1 MLPKIDFAFKL
12 LFGDERSKN
21 ILADFLKAV
30 LPELADEEI
39 EELTILDPH
48 LKREFSGDK
57 LEVLD
62 VKARTRSKKTK
73 TERILAIEIQ
83 ISNIPGMRSRVSY
96 YQSNLITAHRYAVS

>member
-21 ILADFLKAV
+21 ILAYFLKAV

-39 EELTILDPH
+39 EELTILYPH

-62 VKARTRSKKTK
+62 MKARTRSKKTK
-73 TERILAIEIQ
+73 TKESSPSRYKSPTYRGCVHASAT
-83 ISNIPGMRSRVSY
+83 IS
-96 YQSNLITAHRYAVS
+96 QT